1 MIGARGLFGSFQ
13 PADSSLA
20 LLAGKDVGYVLARS
34 AAQVLTPA
42 DTTEDV
48 LATIVIPAGAM
59 GANGFLRIHTLW
71 GFTGSTNAK
80 SMRIRLGGIGGTQ
93 FWFSTALATASII
106 ELSALA
112 HIFNRNAA
120 NSQVGTGTIAGG
132 IGAGTAALPAT
143 GSIDTSV
150 SQNLVI
156 TGQKASAGET
166 LALDAYSVE
175 IFPKA

>member
-48 LATIVIPAGAM
+48 LATIAIPAGAM
-59 GANGFLRIHTLW
+59 GANGFLRI
-71 GFTGSTNAK
+71 FTIWSFTSSANAK
-80 SMRIRLGGIGGTQ
+80 TMRARLGGIGGTIHGIGP
-93 FWFSTALATASII
+93 STNGFQ
-106 ELSALA
+106 ELQGVTM
-112 HIFNRNAA
+112 IFNRNAA
-120 NSQVGTGTIAGG
+120 NAQVGTGLLANGF
-132 IGAGTAALPAT
+132 IGSSAPTT
-143 GSIDTSV
+143 GAIDTSIA
-150 SQNLVI
+150 QNLVF